1 MKREQIFINQNS
13 ITMKKTLMVLS
24 FALCAT
30 VAFAQS
36 NRLATKNTVADK
48 IVTQEATLQQRP
60 AGYTGSIFTKDGE
73 LFTCTFAANGNYST
87 GTIGQNE
94 LVNGTAATP
103 HAQTDFFSMWQR
115 LADTTAATVAAFAT
129 QDHYPWA
136 SQNNRLYNR
145 ARALYSNTP
154 EDGIMVM
161 MMIDQVA
168 TSTTGAFDAYIA
180 FQPFSTVGNRLVR
193 VRFAQYYQCFNN
205 DKCWLDYST
214 DGQTWSAV
222 EINRRN
228 IDLASNDA
236 TRGWKSVSMPS
247 AMAGHANVYMRVRW
261 ECNSSVGGAYGYWWL
276 IDDFTV
282 MPAPMNSFNL
292 LSNKYYEGFYQ
303 MMPQNLQVPVV
314 WVNELAN
321 DGQNDQ
327 TNVTGSVYTFADG
340 EAASVLTS
348 KNIYSMPMDPND
360 TRAII
365 IDPLAWYDSV
375 GRPTNNGGIA
385 HGEYDYDYIRTNDP
399 YACLPT
405 QNLGL
410 HHFFTD
416 ITTDL
421 VTPHIGAIGTNSN
434 ATFDTIRYDVNW
446 NTEGE
451 HPFGV
456 WGRDHGAIRRN
467 SYYVTG
473 IIEQVGNSYIIS
485 EDFEGEKVPM
495 WDKAGYGV
503 FVTYVTGDSIPRDA
517 NGNPWRILGME
528 MVGSTYPNMQ
538 EVGAR
543 LEPQLRYEF
552 MDSAGGSWIG
562 SLDHGASVYTVKSTD
577 VLSAAYLTDETE
589 ENGLQ
594 YETYGN
600 YPVIRVMFPNQPELY
615 ANLSFLVGYRLA
627 EDAAFCTAT
636 SSDYYF
642 KGTSRAYFYNTP
654 GMESYGSVLTLDNAG
669 TVWVWDPFVQGF
681 ATFSTSEYP
690 MIRMLVGPAYYVPKV
705 AITLECENEDLG
717 GFIDGNFGS
726 LCGQIDSVAIGGSAS
741 YTVMPQP
748 GYVIDKVYLD
758 GAEIEYEEQ
767 TDEADGR
774 KYGTIHLDNVTA
786 AHTLSCSFK
795 EAPIG
800 FDPVANNVVM
810 RLQPNPATSM
820 VRISLKNVS
829 GNVNMSLIDMSGRVV
844 TTSQFN
850 AENGTTINVSNLAKG
865 AYFVRITNNKFTKIE
880 KLIVR

>member
-1 MKREQIFINQNS
+1 
-13 ITMKKTLMVLS
+13 MVLS

-36 NRLATKNTVADK
+36 NKLATKNTVADK
-48 IVTQEATLQQRP
+48 VVTQEATLQRP
-60 AGYTGSIFTKDGE
+60 AAGYTGSIFTKDGE
-73 LFTCTFAANGNYST
+73 LFTCTFAEGGNYTT
-87 GTIGQNE
+87 GTIGNNE
-94 LVNGTAATP
+94 QVNGTNATP
-103 HAQTDFFSMWQR
+103 HAQTAVHSMWQR
-115 LADTTAATVAAFAT
+115 LPDTTAASINGSAFFGQT
-129 QDHYPWA
+129 NYPA
-136 SQNNRLYNR
+136 SYDVMAIYASRV
-145 ARALYSNTP
+145 YSNTP
-154 EDGIMVM
+154 MDGLMVM
-161 MMIDQVA
+161 TMMDQISA
-168 TSTTGAFDAYIA
+168 WGGHGSIGGFDAYIK
-180 FQPFSTVGNRLVR
+180 FGPFSTTGCNLTR
-193 VRFAQYYQCFNN
+193 VRFAQYYRAFNS
-205 DKCWLDYST
+205 DHCWIDYST
-214 DGQTWSAV
+214 NGETWNAV
-222 EINRRN
+222 EINRSR
-228 IDLASNDA
+228 IDVPVNES
-236 TRGWKSVSMPS
+236 TRGWKSLSMPT
-247 AMAGHANVYMRVRW
+247 AIANQANVWIRIRW
-261 ECNSSVGGAYGYWWL
+261 EVAGDGNGGGAYGYFWL
-276 IDDFTV
+276 LDDFTV
-282 MPAPMNSFNL
+282 SPAPMNTFNFT
-292 LSNKYYEGFYQ
+292 SNQYYEGFYQ
-303 MMPQNLQVPVV
+303 MMPQNLQLPVV

-327 TNVTGSVYTFADG
+327 TNVTGYVYAGAAD
-340 EAASVLTS
+340 ANATAIAT
-348 KNIYSMPMDPND
+348 KNIHTMPMDPNT
-360 TRAII
+360 TRSIV

-375 GRPTNNGGIA
+375 GRPTSNGGIA

-405 QNLGL
+405 NNLGQYY
-410 HHFFTD
+410 FFSD

-421 VTPHIGAIGTNSN
+421 ITPHIGAIGTNSN
-434 ATFDTIRYDVNW
+434 GTFDTIRYDVNW
-446 NTEGE
+446 NTETA

-456 WGRDHGAIRRN
+456 WARDHGVIRRD
-467 SYYVTG
+467 SYYVAG
-473 IIEQVGNSYIIS
+473 MVGASTFSDQLDGDN
-485 EDFEGEKVPM
+485 DPM
-495 WDKAGYGV
+495 WDKTGYGV

-517 NGNPWRILGME
+517 NGNPWRVLGME
-528 MVGSTYPNMQ
+528 MTASTFANMQ

-552 MDSAGGSWIG
+552 MDSAGSSFIG

-577 VLSAAYLTDETE
+577 VMSAAYLTDTTAAT
-589 ENGLQ
+589 GLQ

-600 YPVIRVMFPNQPELY
+600 YPVIRIMFPNQPELY
-615 ANLSFLVGYRLA
+615 ANLSFAVGYRLA
-627 EDAAFCTAT
+627 EDAAFALAT
-636 SSDYYF
+636 SSNYYF
-642 KGTSRAYFYNTP
+642 NGNRTAYFANTP
-654 GMESYGSVLTLDNAG
+654 GMESYGTALTMFNKGSVMVYDPYDNKFHAFN
-669 TVWVWDPFVQGF
+669 TN
-681 ATFSTSEYP
+681 EYP

-705 AITLECENEDLG
+705 AITLECENEDFG
-717 GFIDGNFGS
+717 GFVDGNFGS

-774 KYGTIHLDNVTA
+774 KYGTVHLDNVTA

-795 EAPIG
+795 EAEIG

-865 AYFVRITNNKFTKIE
+865 AYFVRITNNKFSKIE

>member
-1 MKREQIFINQNS
+1 
-13 ITMKKTLMVLS
+13 MVLS

-36 NRLATKNTVADK
+36 NKLATKTQVADK
-48 IVTQEATLQQRP
+48 IVTAEAVENERP
-60 AGYTGSIFTKDGE
+60 AVGYTGSIFTKDGE
-73 LFTCTFAANGNYST
+73 FFTCSFAAGSNYTT
-87 GTIGQNE
+87 GTIGNNE
-94 LVNGTAATP
+94 MVNGTNATP
-103 HAQTDFFSMWQR
+103 HAQTKVYSMWQR
-115 LADTTAATVAAFAT
+115 LPDSTAASIEGDAFFGQT
-129 QDHYPWA
+129 NYPVSYDVLA
-136 SQNNRLYNR
+136 SY
-145 ARALYSNTP
+145 ARAVYGNTP
-154 EDGIMVM
+154 EDGLMFM
-161 MMIDQVA
+161 SMQDQI
-168 TSTTGAFDAYIA
+168 TDWGGFGDIGGFDAYIK
-180 FQPFSTVGNRLVR
+180 FGPFATPDCRLTR
-193 VRFAQYYQCFNN
+193 VRFAQYYRAFN
-205 DKCWLDYST
+205 DDHCWLDYSL
-214 DGQTWSAV
+214 DGTTWYAV
-222 EINRRN
+222 EINRSR
-228 IDLASNDA
+228 IDVAVNGA
-236 TRGWKSVSMPS
+236 TRGWKSVSMPI
-247 AMAGHANVYMRVRW
+247 AMANKTSVWMRIRW
-261 ECNSSVGGAYGYWWL
+261 EVDGEGNGGGAYGYVWL
-276 IDDFTV
+276 LDDFSV
-282 MPAPMNSFNL
+282 SPAPMNTFNFT
-292 LSNKYYEGFYQ
+292 SNQYYEGFYQ

-327 TNVTGSVYTFADG
+327 TNVTGYVYAG
-340 EAASVLTS
+340 AAESNATLLAS
-348 KNIYSMPMDPND
+348 KNIHSMPMDPND

-375 GRPTNNGGIA
+375 GRPTSDGGIA

-399 YACLPT
+399 YVCLPT
-405 QNLGL
+405 TNEGQ
-410 HHFFTD
+410 HYFFSD

-421 VTPHIGAIGTNSN
+421 ITPHIGAIGTNSN
-434 ATFDTIRYDVNW
+434 GTFDTIRYDVNW
-446 NTEGE
+446 NDEGD

-456 WGRDHGAIRRN
+456 WARDHGVIRRN
-467 SYYVTG
+467 SYYVAGMIRAGTFSTNPTG
-473 IIEQVGNSYIIS
+473 TPA
-485 EDFEGEKVPM
+485 PM
-495 WDKAGYGV
+495 WNKAGYGV

-517 NGNPWRILGME
+517 NGNPWRVLGME
-528 MVGSTYPNMQ
+528 MVASTYPNYQ

-543 LEPQLRYEF
+543 IEPQLRYEF
-552 MDSAGGSWIG
+552 TDSVGDGYIG
-562 SLDHGASVYTVKSTD
+562 SLNHGASVYTIKSTD

-589 ENGLQ
+589 ATGLQ

-600 YPVIRVMFPNQPELY
+600 YPVIRIMFPNQPELY
-615 ANLSFLVGYRLA
+615 SNLSFAVGYRLA
-627 EDAAFCTAT
+627 EDADFAVAT
-636 SSDYYF
+636 SSDYYY
-642 KGTSRAYFYNTP
+642 KGTSTAYFYNTP
-654 GMESYGSVLTLDNAG
+654 EMESYGTALTMFNKGSVM
-669 TVWVWDPFVQGF
+669 VYDPYDTKFHAF
-681 ATFSTSEYP
+681 NTNEYP
-690 MIRMLVGPAYYVPKV
+690 MIRMLVGPGYYVPKV

-767 TDEADGR
+767 TDDADGR
-774 KYGTIHLDNVTA
+774 KYGTVHLDNVTA

-820 VRISLKNVS
+820 VRISLKNVN

>member
-1 MKREQIFINQNS
+1 
-13 ITMKKTLMVLS
+13 MVLS

-30 VAFAQS
+30 FAFAQS
-36 NRLATKNTVADK
+36 NKLATKNTVADK
-48 IVTQEATLQQRP
+48 IVTQEATLQRP
-60 AGYTGSIFTKDGE
+60 AAGYTGSIFTKDGE

-87 GTIGQNE
+87 GIIGQNE
-94 LVNGTAATP
+94 QVNGTNVTP
-103 HAQTDFFSMWQR
+103 HAQTAFHSMWQR

-154 EDGIMVM
+154 DDGIMVM
-161 MMIDQVA
+161 MMVDQVA

-214 DGQTWSAV
+214 DGETWSAI
-222 EINRRN
+222 EINRAR
-228 IDLASNDA
+228 IDIAVNDA

-247 AMAGHANVYMRVRW
+247 SMAGQANVYMRVRW
-261 ECNSSVGGAYGYWWL
+261 ECNSSAGGAYGYWWL

-282 MPAPMNSFNL
+282 MPAPANSLNVVT
-292 LSNKYYEGFYQ
+292 NQYYEGFYQ

-327 TNVTGSVYTFADG
+327 TNVTGYVYAG
-340 EAASVLTS
+340 AAESNAALLAS
-348 KNIYSMPMDPND
+348 KNIYSMPMDPNN

-375 GRPTNNGGIA
+375 GRPTSNGGVA

-405 QNLGL
+405 SNLGQ
-410 HHFFTD
+410 HYFFSD

-434 ATFDTIRYDVNW
+434 ATFDSIRYDVNW
-446 NTEGE
+446 NTETA

-456 WGRDHGAIRRN
+456 WARDHGAIRRD
-467 SYYVTG
+467 SYYVAG
-473 IIEQVGNSYIIS
+473 LVGTNTFS
-485 EDFEGEKVPM
+485 EELDGENDPL
-495 WDKAGYGV
+495 WDKTGYGV
-503 FVTYVTGDSIPRDA
+503 FVTYVTGDSIPRDT
-517 NGNPWRILGME
+517 NGNPWRVLGME
-528 MVGSTYPNMQ
+528 MTASTFANMQ

-552 MDSAGGSWIG
+552 MDSAGESWIG

-577 VLSAAYLTDETE
+577 VLSAAYLTDTTAAT
-589 ENGLQ
+589 GLQ

-600 YPVIRVMFPNQPELY
+600 YPVIRIMFPNQPELY
-615 ANLSFLVGYRLA
+615 ANLSFAVGYRLA
-627 EDAAFCTAT
+627 EDAAFSVAT
-636 SSDYYF
+636 SSDYYY
-642 KGTSRAYFYNTP
+642 KGNRYAYFYNTP
-654 GMESYGSVLTLDNAG
+654 GMESYGTALTMFNKGSVM
-669 TVWVWDPFVQGF
+669 VWDPYDGGF
-681 ATFSTSEYP
+681 HAFSTNEYP
-690 MIRMLVGPAYYVPKV
+690 MIRMLVGPGYYVPKV

-767 TDEADGR
+767 TDDADGR
-774 KYGTIHLDNVTA
+774 KYGTVHLDNVTA

-865 AYFVRITNNKFTKIE
+865 AYFVRITNNKFSKIE

>member
-1 MKREQIFINQNS
+1 
-13 ITMKKTLMVLS
+13 MVLS

-36 NRLATKNTVADK
+36 NKLATKNTIADK
-48 IVTQEATLQQRP
+48 VVTQEATLERP
-60 AGYTGSIFTKDGE
+60 AAGYTGSIFTKDGE
-73 LFTCTFAANGNYST
+73 LFTCTFAAGGNYTT
-87 GTIGQNE
+87 GTIGNNE
-94 LVNGTAATP
+94 QVNGTNATP
-103 HAQTDFFSMWQR
+103 HVQSDFFSKWQR

-154 EDGIMVM
+154 DDGIMVM
-161 MMIDQVA
+161 MMIDQIA

-222 EINRRN
+222 EINRAR
-228 IDLASNDA
+228 IDIAVNDA

-247 AMAGHANVYMRVRW
+247 SMAGQANVYMRVRW
-261 ECNSSVGGAYGYWWL
+261 ECNSSAGGAYGYWWL

-282 MPAPMNSFNL
+282 MPAPANSLNVVT
-292 LSNKYYEGFYQ
+292 NQYYEGFYQ

-327 TNVTGSVYTFADG
+327 TNVTGAIYAG
-340 EAASVLTS
+340 AAESNAALLAS
-348 KNIYSMPMDPND
+348 KNIYSMPMDPNT
-360 TRAII
+360 TRSIV

-375 GRPTNNGGIA
+375 GRPTSNGGVA

-405 QNLGL
+405 CNLGQ
-410 HHFFTD
+410 HYFFSD

-434 ATFDTIRYDVNW
+434 ATFDSLRYDVNW
-446 NTEGE
+446 NTETA

-456 WGRDHGAIRRN
+456 WARDHGAIRRD
-467 SYYVTG
+467 SYYAAG
-473 IIEQVGNSYIIS
+473 LVGESTFS
-485 EDFEGEKVPM
+485 DELDGENDPL
-495 WDKAGYGV
+495 WDKTGYGV

-517 NGNPWRILGME
+517 NGNPWRVLGME
-528 MVGSTYPNMQ
+528 MTASTFANMQ

-577 VLSAAYLTDETE
+577 VMSAAYLTDTTAAT
-589 ENGLQ
+589 GLQ

-600 YPVIRVMFPNQPELY
+600 YPVIRIMFPNQPELY
-615 ANLSFLVGYRLA
+615 ANLSFAVGYRLA
-627 EDAAFCTAT
+627 EDAAFAVAT
-636 SSDYYF
+636 SADYYY
-642 KGTSRAYFYNTP
+642 KGNRYAYFYNTP
-654 GMESYGSVLTLDNAG
+654 GMESYGTALTMFNKG
-669 TVWVWDPFVQGF
+669 TVMVYDPYDNNFHAF
-681 ATFSTSEYP
+681 NTNEYP

-705 AITLECENEDLG
+705 AITLECENEDFG
-717 GFIDGNFGS
+717 GFVDGNFGS

-758 GAEIEYEEQ
+758 GAETEYEEQ

-774 KYGTIHLDNVTA
+774 TYGTVHLDNVTA

-865 AYFVRITNNKFTKIE
+865 AYFVRITNNKFSKIE

>member
-1 MKREQIFINQNS
+1 
-13 ITMKKTLMVLS
+13 MVLS

-48 IVTQEATLQQRP
+48 VVTQEATLQQRP

-87 GTIGQNE
+87 GTIGPNE
-94 LVNGTAATP
+94 QVNGTNVTP
-103 HAQTDFFSMWQR
+103 HAQTAFHSTWQR

-129 QDHYPWA
+129 QDHYPWGY
-136 SQNNRLYNR
+136 QNNRFYNR

-154 EDGIMVM
+154 DDGIMVM

-214 DGQTWSAV
+214 NGETWSAI
-222 EINRRN
+222 EINRAR
-228 IDLASNDA
+228 IDIAVNDA

-247 AMAGHANVYMRVRW
+247 AMAGQANVYMRVRW
-261 ECNSSVGGAYGYWWL
+261 ECNSSAGGAYGYWWL

-282 MPAPMNSFNL
+282 MPAPANSLNIVT
-292 LSNKYYEGFYQ
+292 NQYYEGFYQ

-327 TNVTGSVYTFADG
+327 TNVTGYVYAG
-340 EAASVLTS
+340 AAESNAALVAS
-348 KNIYSMPMDPND
+348 KNIYSMPMDPNN

-375 GRPTNNGGIA
+375 GRPTSDGGVA

-405 QNLGL
+405 SNLGQ
-410 HHFFTD
+410 HYFFSD

-434 ATFDTIRYDVNW
+434 ATFDSLRYDVNW
-446 NTEGE
+446 NTETA

-456 WGRDHGAIRRN
+456 WARDHGAIRRD
-467 SYYVTG
+467 SYYVAG
-473 IIEQVGNSYIIS
+473 LVGEHTFSD
-485 EDFEGEKVPM
+485 ELDGENDPL
-495 WDKAGYGV
+495 WDKTGYGV

-517 NGNPWRILGME
+517 NGNPWRVLGME
-528 MVGSTYPNMQ
+528 MTASTFANMQ

-577 VLSAAYLTDETE
+577 VYSAAYLTDTTAAT
-589 ENGLQ
+589 GLQ

-600 YPVIRVMFPNQPELY
+600 YPVIRIMFPNQPELY
-615 ANLSFLVGYRLA
+615 ANLSFAVGYRLA
-627 EDAAFCTAT
+627 EDAAFSVAT
-636 SSDYYF
+636 SADYYF
-642 KGTSRAYFYNTP
+642 KGNRYAYFYNTP
-654 GMESYGSVLTLDNAG
+654 GMESYGTALTMFNKGSVMVYDPYDN
-669 TVWVWDPFVQGF
+669 GF
-681 ATFSTSEYP
+681 HAFSTNEYP
-690 MIRMLVGPAYYVPKV
+690 MIRMLVGPGYYVPKV

-767 TDEADGR
+767 TDDADGR
-774 KYGTIHLDNVTA
+774 KYGTVHLDNVTA

-865 AYFVRITNNKFTKIE
+865 AYFVRITNNKFSKIE